1 VESYDACMVKRL
13 LVLGVLG
20 LVAVAGCTSSTDSGA
35 PLPDG
40 TALLKD
46 SAQATKSIT
55 SAHFALKV
63 NGQVPGLPIKEL
75 NGDLSTKGDAQGD
88 AKLEQFGQVLEVQF
102 VLAEKNLYIKGIT
115 GQWQSLG
122 EAAKVY
128 DVSAILDPNRGVSN
142 LLANVQGAKT
152 EAREEING
160 VKTFRIAGKAGKD
173 VVAPLVPTVQSDV
186 DVKFWV
192 REEGDHQPVR
202 ALLELSPGNSVE
214 ITLSEVGKP
223 VSVTKPV

>member
-1 VESYDACMVKRL
+1 MESYDAPMVKRL

-46 SAQATKSIT
+46 AAQATKSIT

-75 NGDLSTKGDAQGD
+75 NGDLSTAGDAKGD

-115 GQWQSLG
+115 GQWQNLG

-142 LLANVQGAKT
+142 LLANVPGAKT
-152 EAREEING
+152 EAREDING
-160 VKTFRIAGKAGKD
+160 VKTFRIAGKAGKAA
-173 VVAPLVPTVQSDV
+173 VAPLVPSVQSDV

-202 ALLELSPGNSVE
+202 ALLEVSPGNSVE

>member
-1 VESYDACMVKRL
+1 MVKRL

-46 SAQATKSIT
+46 AAQATKSIT

-128 DVSAILDPNRGVSN
+128 DVSAILDPNRGVSK
-142 LLANVQGAKT
+142 LLASVQGAKT
-152 EAREEING
+152 EAREDVNG
-160 VKTFRIAGKAGKD
+160 VKTFRIAGRAAKD
-173 VVAPLVPTVQSDV
+173 VVAPLVPSVQSDV

-192 REEGDHQPVR
+192 REDGDHQPVR
-202 ALLELSPGNSVE
+202 AKLELSPGNSVE